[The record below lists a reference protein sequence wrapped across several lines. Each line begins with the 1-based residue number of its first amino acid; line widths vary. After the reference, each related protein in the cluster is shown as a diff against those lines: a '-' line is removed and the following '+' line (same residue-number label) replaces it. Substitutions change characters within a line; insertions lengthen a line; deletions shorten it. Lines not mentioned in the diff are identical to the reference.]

1 MANLKEVR
9 NRIAS
14 VKSTQ
19 QITSAMKMVAASKLR
34 RAQQAILQLR
44 PYAAK
49 LQDILQN
56 VSAALENS
64 GDNIYAD
71 NREVKRV
78 LLVPFSSNRG
88 LCGAFNSNV
97 IKITTDRIRYY
108 TSTLKDGHV
117 SIMTVGK
124 YATDH
129 CRRNNIKVE
138 ESYDQLYNDLSFEN
152 VMTLAQRLMLEY
164 KEGKYDMILL
174 IYNQF
179 RNAVIQ
185 KLVIEQFLP
194 VKMDGA
200 HAMGVKTGH
209 VDYIFEPSREIILT
223 ELVPKTLK
231 IQFYKAIL
239 DSFASEQGARMTAMH
254 QAADNANELLRELR
268 LSYNKARQAAITKE
282 LLEIITAAEALKG

>member
-34 RAQQAILQLR
+34 KAQQAIVQLR
-44 PYAAK
+44 PWAAK

-56 VSAALENS
+56 VSAALENT

-71 NREVKRV
+71 NREVKRL
-78 LLVPFSSNRG
+78 LLVPFTSNRG

-97 IKITTDRIRYY
+97 IKITNDRIRYY

-129 CRRNNIKVE
+129 YKRNNIKVE
-138 ESYDQLYNDLSFEN
+138 ESYDHLYNDLSFDN
-152 VMTLAQRLMLEY
+152 VMTLAQKLMLEY
-164 KEGKYDMILL
+164 REGKYDMILL
-174 IYNQF
+174 IYNRF

-185 KLVIEQFLP
+185 KLVVEQFLP
-194 VKMDGA
+194 VKIEGA
-200 HAMGVKTGH
+200 HAMEVKTGH

-223 ELVPKTLK
+223 ELIPKTLK

-254 QAADNANELLRELR
+254 QATDNANELLRELR